1 MVKPADEE
9 VVPKL
14 GTLWP
19 SAGWEAKRGVQGHLL
34 RFLSKGMDWI
44 GLGKQVTWAQ
54 AGLVAQFGRLWGPV
68 AVPQFPVLGH

>member
-9 VVPKL
+9 VVPKS

-34 RFLSKGMDWI
+34 WLLSKGMDWI
-44 GLGKQVTWAQ
+44 GLEKQVTWA
-54 AGLVAQFGRLWGPV
+54 
-68 AVPQFPVLGH
+68 